1 MRRVAFLMYHELEL
15 PERALCNTD
24 PGYVRYVVDAQ
35 VFRAQIAR
43 LRADGLRGVSVREV
57 LSPTADPAPRVAI
70 TFDDGCET
78 DLLVAAPV
86 LRDAGFDATF
96 YVTVEHLGRRG
107 YLSRTQLRELADLGF
122 EIGSHA
128 MRHRYLHDLPTTE
141 VRSELVDSKQEL
153 ENITGRRI
161 AQFSCPGGR
170 WDRRVLRAARIAGY
184 DSLVT
189 SAIGINSARTDR
201 YRLSRIAVMRGMG
214 EGELA
219 RVARGKG
226 LFRRRAQS
234 AALNVAKRVLGNSM
248 YERLRSAAL
257 RSDQGNAEAGSRS
270 K

>member
-1 MRRVAFLMYHELEL
+1 MSRVAFLMYHELQL
-15 PERALCNTD
+15 PERPLCDSN

-35 VFRAQIAR
+35 LFRAQVAR
-43 LRADGLRGVSVREV
+43 LRADGLRGLSVRQV
-57 LSPTADPAPRVAI
+57 LSEPADSSPRVAI

-86 LRDAGFDATF
+86 LGDAGFNATF

-128 MRHRYLHDLPTTE
+128 MRHRYLHDLSTTE
-141 VRSELVDSKQEL
+141 VRSELVDSKREL
-153 ENITGRRI
+153 ENITGRRV

-170 WDRRVLRAARIAGY
+170 WDRRVLRAARNAGY

-189 SAIGINSARTDR
+189 SAIGINSVRTDR
-201 YRLSRIAVMRGMG
+201 FRLRRIAVMRGMDAD
-214 EGELA
+214 ELT

-226 LFRRRAQS
+226 LLRRRAQS